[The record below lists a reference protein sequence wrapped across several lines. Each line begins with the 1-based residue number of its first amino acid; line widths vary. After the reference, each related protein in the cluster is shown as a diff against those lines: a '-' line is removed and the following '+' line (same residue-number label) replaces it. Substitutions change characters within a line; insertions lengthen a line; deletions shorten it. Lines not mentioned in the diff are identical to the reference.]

1 MADQVLLK
9 GIRLFKKKDSQP
21 DFVLASGAIT
31 MNELFTFAKENPNL
45 VTEYNGQKQIKIQIL
60 RSKEGNPYIAVDT
73 WQPTQVPEPSTS
85 LTSGQEAPELE
96 PGLPF

>member
-9 GIRLFKKKDSQP
+9 GIRLFKKKDNQP
-21 DFVLASGAIT
+21 EFVLAGGAIT
-31 MNELFTFAKENPNL
+31 MNELFTFAKDNPNL

-73 WQPTQVPEPSTS
+73 WQPGEQPPTATDPE
-85 LTSGQEAPELE
+85 EK
-96 PGLPF
+96 LPF